1 MHDAKGRPLEVGD
14 VVLVPMIVEQ
24 CYATEDYCNVTM
36 RSVHGRKPDGMKECL
51 TGNTAV
57 VFRAGGDDI
66 NTHEEMFPITG

>member
-36 RSVHGRKPDGMKECL
+36 RSVHDVNLM
-51 TGNTAV
+51 V
-57 VFRAGGDDI
+57 
-66 NTHEEMFPITG
+66 